1 MSAEGYEHFK
11 TLGVTVNATDEEIKK
26 AYRKKARDV
35 HPDRN
40 ASAEAHEVFI
50 KLKKAYDFLCD
61 GGRRLDIR
69 EDVKQAQKTAEKYAN
84 RQRGKPST
92 SRFSAK
98 PETPEI
104 KLKLIWNAAKDKYTV
119 RHLKKALKAEDV
131 REEGPITCANG
142 AAYAIF
148 KSDEDA
154 LDGHIAA
161 MQFKPKPIKVEWI
174 SAMPKIARDLLDDT
188 EDCVIVEPKKPK
200 KRKKEKSKY
209 DAGFYAEQL
218 KREKREADYDRQW
231 ARRATK

>member
-26 AYRKKARDV
+26 AYRRKARDV

-50 KLKKAYDFLCD
+50 KLKKAYDFQCD

-98 PETPEI
+98 
-104 KLKLIWNAAKDKYTV
+104 V
-119 RHLKKALKAEDV
+119 
-131 REEGPITCANG
+131 
-142 AAYAIF
+142 
-148 KSDEDA
+148 
-154 LDGHIAA
+154 
-161 MQFKPKPIKVEWI
+161 
-174 SAMPKIARDLLDDT
+174 
-188 EDCVIVEPKKPK
+188 
-200 KRKKEKSKY
+200 
-209 DAGFYAEQL
+209 
-218 KREKREADYDRQW
+218 
-231 ARRATK
+231 RATSV